1 MSVQPVEYQ
10 HPAPV
15 VSARVVDMCLAVLI
29 IAWTAE
35 ALGKLPVPPSGFAAL
50 IYAGFLARFA
60 FYSSWLVVVALRHA
74 WLLPFPVFCLL
85 STFWSPAPQATFL
98 SALQLVFTVLAG
110 VYLGQRFSVREL
122 AMLAMIGLGLG
133 IVASAAIWPL
143 GLADTIAPGGG
154 YQGVFLQKNGL
165 GQRAAMFL
173 ILAMIVLPTARGW
186 GCFAMILGGVIA
198 VLMLLVSQSATA
210 QIMAV
215 AALSVGLIWQFCAR
229 NGSVRAITCV
239 VATTTL
245 GAGLATLLILNI
257 DPVQA
262 LLTHFGKDPDLTGRL
277 VLWEVAKIRVAEAPV
292 LGHGYMAYW
301 RAADF
306 AQQVAVLR
314 AVHGPT
320 VGAFHN
326 FALDVLVGLGAVGAA
341 TMLVFLGGVLRAM
354 IGQGWCV
361 MFFGVAVT
369 LSLLGSSLYRPH
381 EVVLLLLVALAISC
395 LRDRPAP

>member
-245 GAGLATLLILNI
+245 GAGLATLL
-257 DPVQA
+257 
-262 LLTHFGKDPDLTGRL
+262 
-277 VLWEVAKIRVAEAPV
+277 AEAPV